1 MGSQCMP
8 APRPTRLLL
17 VGAGHTHLHLIK
29 NGQKLHYAGYAV
41 TLLAP
46 SQFRY
51 SGVASSS
58 ATGALPS
65 DIGVVDVAALTG
77 SAIAHHAGQLVDLD
91 GVGSAGGERAA
102 TKNRALT
109 DDGTW
114 LDFDVLSVN
123 VGSVAARHDIE
134 ATDEVWANDVLS
146 VKPLEQLRD
155 LNARIASA
163 ATCGGSPVRVTLIGG
178 GPTATELA
186 GNLLRGDGVEGSPAL
201 QVTVIEASESFM
213 SYLPTRA
220 QRRLLALLRRR
231 GVRLM
236 TGHSVRRID
245 SDRVVLDGRA
255 VVEHDVVVL
264 ATGLVSPVLLGAV
277 GLSDH
282 ESAADGIPVRATLQH
297 RDHDDIYAVGDCAH
311 FMAQPLAKI
320 GVYGVRQG
328 PVLLESLLAR
338 AAREPLPE
346 FTPQRHALQVLDL
359 GGGMGLAT
367 RGPWWWMGRAA
378 LRLKR
383 RVDRRWLA
391 QYQ

>member
-17 VGAGHTHLHLIK
+17 VGAGHTHLHLLT
-29 NGQKLHYAGYAV
+29 NAQELHDAGYAV

-46 SQFRY
+46 PEFRY

-58 ATGALPS
+58 ATGALPI
-65 DIGVVDVAALTG
+65 DTGVIDVAGLTG
-77 SAIAHHAGQLVDLD
+77 GATTHHAGQLVDLD
-91 GVGSAGGERAA
+91 LAGPTGGENAA

-123 VGSVAARHDIE
+123 VGSVAARYGIE
-134 ATDEVWANDVLS
+134 AIDEVWANDVLS
-146 VKPLEQLRD
+146 VKPLEQLSD

-163 ATCGGSPVRVTLIGG
+163 ATCGAAPVRVSLIGG
-178 GPTATELA
+178 GPTAMELA
-186 GNLLRGDGVEGSPAL
+186 GNLLSGDRVEGSPAL

-245 SDRVVLDGRA
+245 SDRVVLDGGA
-255 VVEHDVVVL
+255 AVEHDVVVL
-264 ATGLVSPVLLGAV
+264 ATGLVAPAFLAAV

-282 ESAADGIPVRATLQH
+282 ESATDGIPVRATLQH
-297 RDHDDIYAVGDCAH
+297 RDHDDVYAVGDCAH
-311 FMAQPLAKI
+311 FTPQPLAKI

-328 PVLLESLLAR
+328 PVLLESLVAR
-338 AAREPLPE
+338 AAGDPLPE

-367 RGPWWWMGRAA
+367 RWPWWWMGRAA

-391 QYQ
+391 QYR